1 MVLNLYWFWFK
12 IICIF
17 CSIDDGCGDILNVIQ
32 LKDLPDWADVT
43 KIWFEPKSPQNP
55 PKNATFENV
64 IELRIILDE
73 ERYYVFDPSLE
84 HIGPKMNNL
93 ETVLLSFESEARTN
107 DFRYTYPLLQGLQ
120 KCPNL
125 SDLNVCFNGGH
136 GRKKLCSFMKQV
148 SKCFPK
154 IIRWDFTSEPKIFF
168 VLFRILFHLG

>member
-1 MVLNLYWFWFK
+1 MVLNLYWLWFK

-17 CSIDDGCGDILNVIQ
+17 CSIHDGCGDILNVIQ

-43 KIWFEPKSPQNP
+43 KIWFDPKNPQNP

-93 ETVLLSFESEARTN
+93 ETVLLSFESEATTN

-120 KCPNL
+120 KYPNFSNLIVSFNEGYKL
-125 SDLNVCFNGGH
+125 S
-136 GRKKLCSFMKQV
+136 SFMKQF
-148 SKCFPK
+148 SKRFPK
-154 IIRWDFTSEPKIFF
+154 TIRWDFTTELIFM
-168 VLFRILFHLG
+168 LCAPRIIWDKN